1 MTNDERSDAPRDAV
15 LTAAYRLILA
25 AAPARAIVYVSTDF
39 PTLVADARAIVV
51 GRVVALEARW
61 NDGRHG
67 IETLVTLEV
76 EQYLKGDLGTSV
88 TVRTPGGQ
96 IGPYLSLMPGAPR
109 FAEGDE
115 VALFLAG
122 NGPALPH
129 VLGLSQGVFRI
140 VVDGAGRRVVVP
152 EMLSASSQVPMPVVR
167 GDLMRRPAPLD
178 RFAAEVR
185 TLVAARTPR

>member
-1 MTNDERSDAPRDAV
+1 MTNDKGAMRYAIAV
-15 LTAAYRLILA
+15 LTALLLILTA
-25 AAPARAIVYVSTDF
+25 VPARAIVYVSTDF

-51 GRVVALEARW
+51 GRVVALESRW

-96 IGPYLSLMPGAPR
+96 IGPYLSVMPGAPR

-129 VLGLSQGVFRI
+129 VLGLGQGVFRI

-152 EMLSASSQVPMPVVR
+152 EMLSASSQVATPVVR

-178 RFAAEVR
+178 RFVAEVK
-185 TLVAARTPR
+185 TLVARRLTR

>member
-1 MTNDERSDAPRDAV
+1 MRHAIAV
-15 LTAAYRLILA
+15 LTALLMILA
-25 AAPARAIVYVSTDF
+25 AVPARAIVYVSTDF
-39 PTLVADARAIVV
+39 PTLVADARA
-51 GRVVALEARW
+51 
-61 NDGRHG
+61 
-67 IETLVTLEV
+67 TLEV

-96 IGPYLSLMPGAPR
+96 IGPYLRVMPGAPR

-129 VLGLSQGVFRI
+129 VLGLGQGVFRI

-152 EMLSASSQVPMPVVR
+152 EMLLASSQVPTPVVR
-167 GDLMRRPAPLD
+167 GDLMRRPARLD
-178 RFAAEVR
+178 RFAAEVK
-185 TLVAARTPR
+185 TLVAQRLAR

>member
-1 MTNDERSDAPRDAV
+1 MRHAIAV
-15 LTAAYRLILA
+15 LTTVLMILA
-25 AAPARAIVYVSTDF
+25 AVPARAIVYVSTDF

-51 GRVVALEARW
+51 GRVVALESRW

-67 IETLVTLEV
+67 IETLVTIEV

-96 IGPYLSLMPGAPR
+96 IGPYLSVMPGAPR

-129 VLGLSQGVFRI
+129 VLGLGQGVFRI
-140 VVDGAGRRVVVP
+140 VLDGAGRRVVVP
-152 EMLSASSQVPMPVVR
+152 EMLSASSQVPTPVVR

-178 RFAAEVR
+178 RFTAEVKA
-185 TLVAARTPR
+185 LAARRLTR

>member
-1 MTNDERSDAPRDAV
+1 MRYAIAV
-15 LTAAYRLILA
+15 LTAVLMVLA
-25 AAPARAIVYVSTDF
+25 AVPARAIVYVSTDF

-51 GRVVALEARW
+51 GRVVALESRW

-96 IGPYLSLMPGAPR
+96 IGPYLSVMPGAPR

-122 NGPALPH
+122 SGPALPH
-129 VLGLSQGVFRI
+129 VLGLG
-140 VVDGAGRRVVVP
+140 
-152 EMLSASSQVPMPVVR
+152 
-167 GDLMRRPAPLD
+167 
-178 RFAAEVR
+178 
-185 TLVAARTPR
+185 